1 MRMEALSRYS
11 SILGA
16 IKVVCYI
23 TSLRNSGNGYSNLNS
38 IYAIRKPSL
47 LYHRS
52 FLFFVF
58 EFGTSGYVPFVLC
71 TDCTRIESTD
81 PV

>member
-1 MRMEALSRYS
+1 MVTL
-11 SILGA
+11 
-16 IKVVCYI
+16 
-23 TSLRNSGNGYSNLNS
+23 NLNS

-71 TDCTRIESTD
+71 TDCTCIESTD